1 MKLVTDYGKPWF
13 TLRNL
18 HQYMNTTSS
27 EPVTLGS
34 ENLFFLSLPDLVSLL
49 LLILLSVLLGPLE
62 DLDSPCLP
70 RNLSL
75 DRVLGA
81 VSSVL
86 RLALAALQD
95 RLWDGRQFVRHFDF

>member
-1 MKLVTDYGKPWF
+1 
-13 TLRNL
+13 
-18 HQYMNTTSS
+18 MNTTSS

-34 ENLFFLSLPDLVSLL
+34 KTYVSYRLPDLVSLL
-49 LLILLSVLLGPLE
+49 LLIFLGVLLGSLE
-62 DLDSPCLP
+62 DLDPPRLP
-70 RNLSL
+70 GNLSL
-75 DRVLGA
+75 DGVLGA